1 MVTGTLAL
9 ILQIL
14 LRFSCLDPSQQAVLR
29 PVVVLLSIMLKVVT
43 LLLLPIS
50 TEPWWVNFST
60 CKSVTSQDEAGISP
74 SSVALRTRAHQP
86 ALSALFVQMPPNQ
99 GLCRHLALS
108 GVGRG
113 AAIVSHSSKDAIH
126 TLDHGSLLC
135 FHLAPKCCH

>member
-1 MVTGTLAL
+1 MRRCSIQGRAGTLAL

-14 LRFSCLDPSQQAVLR
+14 LRFSRLGPSQQAVLR

-74 SSVALRTRAHQP
+74 SSVAL
-86 ALSALFVQMPPNQ
+86 
-99 GLCRHLALS
+99 
-108 GVGRG
+108 
-113 AAIVSHSSKDAIH
+113 
-126 TLDHGSLLC
+126 
-135 FHLAPKCCH
+135 